1 MAKGYERSCK
11 EMLKIGNV
19 EMKNNVVLAPMA
31 GVCNPAFRLIAKEFG
46 CGLVCAEM
54 VSDKA
59 ILHGNTRTLEML
71 FVDEREKPLS
81 LQIFGGDKD
90 SLIEAVKFVDK
101 NTNADIIDI
110 NMGCP
115 VPKVTK
121 CDAGARWLL
130 DPKKIYE
137 MVSYAADAAKKPV
150 TVKMRI
156 GWDDE
161 HVYAVENAQAVERAG
176 GAAVSVHGR
185 TREQLYTGKANWD
198 ILRDVKQA
206 VSIPVIG
213 NGDVFSP
220 EDAKRLLAHTN
231 CDGVMIGR
239 GALGNPWMLYRTVHY
254 LTTGELLPDP
264 TPAEKM
270 RIAVLHLDRLSSLK
284 GESVAVREMRKH
296 LAWYLKGLPDSAA
309 VRNTI
314 MDLTTRSSVVS
325 VLDEYVRTV
334 EEMLANVETDGSESG
349 ELVVH

>member
-1 MAKGYERSCK
+1 
-11 EMLKIGNV
+11 MLKIGDI
-19 EMKNNVVLAPMA
+19 EMKNRVVLAPMA

-46 CGLVCAEM
+46 TGLVCAEM

-59 ILHGNTRTLEML
+59 ILHGNKRTMEML

-81 LQIFGGDKD
+81 LQIFGGDRE
-90 SLIEAVKFVDK
+90 SLVEAAKVVDQQ
-101 NTNADIIDI
+101 TNADIIDI

-130 DPKKIYE
+130 DPNKIYE
-137 MVSYAADAAKKPV
+137 MVSAVVEAVSKPV

-161 HVYAVENAQAVERAG
+161 HIFAVDNAKAVESAG
-176 GAAVSVHGR
+176 GSAVSVHGR

-198 ILRDVKQA
+198 IIRDVKQA

-220 EDAKRLLAHTN
+220 EDAKRLLEHTG

-239 GALGNPWMLYRTVHY
+239 GALGNPWMLYRTIQY
-254 LTTGELLPDP
+254 LATGELLADP
-264 TPAEKM
+264 LPREKM
-270 RIAVLHLDRLSSLK
+270 EVALLHLDRLAALK
-284 GESVAVREMRKH
+284 GEAVAVREMRKH
-296 LAWYLKGLPDSAA
+296 LAWYLKGLPGAA
-309 VRNTI
+309 RVKDVI
-314 MDLTTRSSVVS
+314 MEETGREGVVEILEQYIASLNEEALAGTEGKASS
-325 VLDEYVRTV
+325 E
-334 EEMLANVETDGSESG
+334 A
-349 ELVVH
+349 VH

>member
-1 MAKGYERSCK
+1 
-11 EMLKIGNV
+11 MLKIGNV
-19 EMKNNVVLAPMA
+19 QMDNNVVLAPMA

-81 LQIFGGDKD
+81 LQIFGGDKE
-90 SLIEAVKFVDK
+90 SLVEAVKFVDQ

-130 DPKKIYE
+130 DPNKIYE
-137 MVSYAADAAKKPV
+137 MVSYAVDAAKKPV

-161 HVYAVENAQAVERAG
+161 HIYAIENALAVERAG
-176 GAAVSVHGR
+176 GAAVSMHGR
-185 TREQLYTGKANWD
+185 TREQLYTGHANWD

-206 VSIPVIG
+206 LSIPLIG

-220 EDAKRLLAHTN
+220 EDAKRMLEHTGV
-231 CDGVMIGR
+231 DGVMIGR

-254 LTTGELLPDP
+254 LTRGEILPDP
-264 TPAEKM
+264 EPSEKI
-270 RIAVLHLDRLSSLK
+270 RIAMLHLDRLINLK
-284 GESVAVREMRKH
+284 GEGQAVREMRKH
-296 LAWYLKGLPDSAA
+296 LAWYLKGLPDAA
-309 VRNTI
+309 RVKNEI
-314 MDLTTRSSVVS
+314 MEMTTRVAVEKR
-325 VLDEYVRTV
+325 LQEYV
-334 EEMLANVETDGSESG
+334 ESLAAMAQDASAEGSQ
-349 ELVVH
+349 LVH

>member
-1 MAKGYERSCK
+1 
-11 EMLKIGNV
+11 MLKIGDV
-19 EMKNNVVLAPMA
+19 ELRNNVVLAPMA

-59 ILHGNTRTLEML
+59 ILHGNRRTMDML
-71 FVDEREKPLS
+71 FVDERERPLS
-81 LQIFGGDKD
+81 LQIFGGDKQ
-90 SLIEAVKFVDK
+90 SLVEAAKFVDK

-130 DPKKIYE
+130 DPNKIYD
-137 MVSYAADAAKKPV
+137 MVAAVVDAVEKPV

-156 GWDDE
+156 GWDDQ
-161 HVYAVENAQAVERAG
+161 HIYAVDNARAVERAG
-176 GAAVSVHGR
+176 GAAVAVHGR
-185 TREQLYTGKANWD
+185 TREQMYTGKANWD
-198 ILRDVKQA
+198 VIRDVKQA

-220 EDAKRLLAHTN
+220 EDAKRMLDHTG

-254 LTTGELLPDP
+254 LETGELLPE
-264 TPAEKM
+264 PAPEEKI
-270 RIAVLHLDRLSSLK
+270 RIAMLHLDRLIKLK
-284 GESVAVREMRKH
+284 GESQAVREMRKH
-296 LAWYLKGLPDSAA
+296 LAWYLKGLPGAA
-309 VRNTI
+309 RVRERI
-314 MDLTTRSSVVS
+314 MELTTRKAIAAE
-325 VLDEYVRTV
+325 LQAYVRQLG
-334 EEMLANVETDGSESG
+334 EGAADGAG
-349 ELVVH
+349 EPADEGAELTIAGA